1 MNWINGIKLDW
12 LGNEGLMGNNEHW
25 KIVGMNLLRLNG
37 INGKLWILEGSDWDP
52 IEIQLDPIR
61 ENYWD

>member
-25 KIVGMNLLRLNG
+25 EIVGMNLLRLNG
-37 INGKLWILEGSDWDP
+37 INGKLWILEGFDWDP